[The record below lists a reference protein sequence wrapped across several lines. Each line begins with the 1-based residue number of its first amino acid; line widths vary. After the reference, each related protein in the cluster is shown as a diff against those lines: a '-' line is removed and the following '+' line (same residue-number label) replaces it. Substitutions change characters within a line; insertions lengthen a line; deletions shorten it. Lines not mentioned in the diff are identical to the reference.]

1 MSYAIGTDAG
11 VAVDI
16 AQVST
21 SDSCSKCEKELNQGH
36 VRHQVISFICTCCS
50 CYSRTSRVGVKLI
63 VELLLEYS
71 RSAALVIHNTY

>member
-16 AQVST
+16 ARVST

-36 VRHQVISFICTCCS
+36 VRHQVISFFCTCCS
-50 CYSRTSRVGVKLI
+50 CYSGAVTRVL
-63 VELLLEYS
+63 S
-71 RSAALVIHNTY
+71 QRSALVIDNTY

>member
-16 AQVST
+16 ARVST

-36 VRHQVISFICTCCS
+36 VRHQVISFFALAAA
-50 CYSRTSRVGVKLI
+50 VI

-71 RSAALVIHNTY
+71 RSALRW